1 MPAPTIWGFN
11 LGEMQWSAF
20 KSKNQHDKRWYLRK
34 ERIIVY
40 QIAMNVCLAAE
51 CTATYSLSKYE
62 DLQTHVERD
71 SRPLIAA
78 NPSLSTNGSDHAAL
92 HNNDLIAAE
101 VLTIVFC
108 VFVAT
113 LFGADYFFLT
123 FWPRRVYPR
132 WYVNTRG
139 FLAVGITAGVFAA
152 ALMST
157 IVIADHSAFITNIT
171 PDAQRTLTDLY
182 FRPPL
187 QYNKWAVNI
196 AYVVV
201 LWIGLIFTAISTFLM
216 FKAAAHDAVHG
227 PLVQNLDDEKL
238 NRNAAANGHP

>member
-1 MPAPTIWGFN
+1 MKWG
-11 LGEMQWSAF
+11 AF
-20 KSKNQHDKRWYLRK
+20 RSSNQHDKRYYLRK

-62 DLQTHVERD
+62 DLQTNVELF
-71 SRPLIAA
+71 SRTQIAN

-123 FWPRRVYPR
+123 FWPKRVYPR

-157 IVIADHSAFITNIT
+157 IIVATHSAFITNVT
-171 PDAQRTLTDLY
+171 PEAAQSFTNLY

-187 QYNKWAVNI
+187 KYNTWAVNI

-201 LWIGLIFTAISTFLM
+201 LWLGLIPTAISTFLM

-227 PLVQNLDDEKL
+227 PMNEKFIEKEKE
-238 NRNAAANGHP
+238 APPSQP